1 MIQDKLVAL
10 NNTKKLSHEK
20 GLEERLELGKEKGK
34 EEGKTEAKF
43 EIARNLLDVLDDWTI
58 SIKTGLSINEIKEMR
73 K

>member
-20 GLEERLELGKEKGK
+20 GIEEGLELGKEKGK
-34 EEGKTEAKF
+34 EEGKMEAKF

>member
-20 GLEERLELGKEKGK
+20 GLEEGLELGKEKGK
-34 EEGKTEAKF
+34 EEGKMEAKF

-58 SIKTGLSINEIKEMR
+58 SIY
-73 K
+73 

>member
-20 GLEERLELGKEKGK
+20 GLEEILELGKEKGK

>member
-20 GLEERLELGKEKGK
+20 GLEEGLELGKEKGK
-34 EEGKTEAKF
+34 EEGKMEAKF

>member
-20 GLEERLELGKEKGK
+20 GLEEGLELGKEKEK
-34 EEGKTEAKF
+34 EEGKMEAKF